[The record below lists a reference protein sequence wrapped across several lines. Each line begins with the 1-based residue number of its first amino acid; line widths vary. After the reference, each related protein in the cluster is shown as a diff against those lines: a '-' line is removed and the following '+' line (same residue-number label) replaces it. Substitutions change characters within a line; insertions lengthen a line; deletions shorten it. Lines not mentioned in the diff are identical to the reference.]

1 MHFYRSDYTIEETL
15 KRGLSDEQKILREY
29 TGATFPPA
37 EAKTLWAKILD
48 HKWYVS
54 ERLRRDIGLRVAA
67 VDYIEN
73 YYVPASGPRQR
84 GRRAPQHALSPTVF
98 VA

>member
-1 MHFYRSDYTIEETL
+1 MHFYRLDYTIDETL
-15 KRGLSDEQKILREY
+15 KRDLSDEQKILREY
-29 TGATFPPA
+29 TGATFAPA

-54 ERLRRDIGLRVAA
+54 ERLRRDVGLRVAA
-67 VDYIEN
+67 VDYVEN
-73 YYVPASGPRQR
+73 FYEPSLAGPRGR
-84 GRRAPQHALSPTVF
+84 RRAPQNALSPTVF